1 MTPKRR
7 SRAWVWIASAAILV
21 LAPAGWL
28 GAEYAL
34 DLEEMAGIRAQ
45 IDGVRELIERTAG
58 EPTDAGEAS
67 ACDRAGER
75 LSMLASP
82 PWWRHVAF
90 SLLEEQQ
97 AEAASRRLA
106 EMRQRAAERRANR
119 AWWTEQS
126 AALDAAL
133 AAEDRTIP
141 DLFALRDGVESSQ
154 PPHPNAGGLAP
165 DARSA
170 AVARIDA
177 DAAALTEAQD
187 RLLREFVATADRV
200 AQATDEAALDAAL
213 ATAPGPDA
221 RDLNPPEL
229 DDVRG
234 RLSARAEAIRAEF
247 AFRRALEASVA
258 GALSRALA
266 LEPESSGASDA
277 ASIVT
282 SIEAIAVPE
291 GPRYAG
297 LADAKA
303 QALEAAQ
310 RRVALLEARDRDRAW
325 LDEVAAAVPAANSA
339 RDAQALLDRLAE
351 DPPGGCGLESIA
363 RRTQEISAALKS
375 KLQARRDRSRAWRE
389 DLAGAVDTMVAA
401 RSLQGYAASAERVD
415 ALLTLGASDPS
426 SSEDA
431 QAERAARTAQRA
443 TAMRLVRQELAPVA
457 AAVSALTDPRQLP
470 PDVAAALDP
479 ASPLASIEEAKEPIA
494 EIRRRLDAR
503 LAEYEAFDG
512 AIDRARRAMDGGDL
526 CAAAEALA
534 DASPRT
540 AEQEWIRTDLRGA
553 IGELAVETVES
564 LVLGEG
570 SLGPGSMSR
579 LERIVQCDA
588 LAECA
593 PDASRMAQRV
603 WADVRLDADRMLWE
617 DCRRTAIAALERR
630 DAATYLGALSRY
642 LATSGAMR
650 DAADS
655 ARVAFAV
662 PVASV
667 IASEFQ
673 WGSATCP
680 AIDAITDIAVTVD
693 GDTWSGPIPTG
704 SPARIVR
711 LSHEW
716 TVRSGADTVLVSASG
731 ISPCDEPQPFA
742 GVGEIALN
750 DRRFGAV
757 LRVRCPSVG
766 SGEGSGAHDLALKV
780 TPSVEWL
787 AALRLPVWR
796 VADEQPAGAQVAS
809 DERQE
814 VQPEMAPRP
823 ESEEPPVSEPM
834 PEEVPR

>member
-1 MTPKRR
+1 M
-7 SRAWVWIASAAILV
+7 WIAAAALLV

-45 IDGVRELIERTAG
+45 IDGVRELIERTSG
-58 EPTDAGEAS
+58 EPEDAGEAA

-75 LSMLASP
+75 LSALSSP

-90 SLLEEQQ
+90 TLLEEQQ
-97 AEAASRRLA
+97 LQAASRRLA
-106 EMRQRAAERRANR
+106 EMRQVAAERRANR
-119 AWWTEQS
+119 AWWTAQ
-126 AALDAAL
+126 AASIDTAL

-141 DLFALRDGVESSQ
+141 DLLALLDGVESGQ
-154 PPHPNAGGLAP
+154 PPHPDAGGLAP
-165 DARSA
+165 DARAA

-187 RLLREFVATADRV
+187 RLLREFVAAAERV
-200 AQATDEAALDAAL
+200 ANAADEASLDAAL
-213 ATAPGPDA
+213 AAVPGPDA

-229 DDVRG
+229 DDVRD
-234 RLSARAEAIRAEF
+234 RLRARAEAIRAEL

-258 GALSRALA
+258 GSLSRVLA
-266 LEPESSGASDA
+266 LDAESAGAGDA
-277 ASIVT
+277 ATILA

-310 RRVALLEARDRDRAW
+310 RRVELLEARDRDRAW
-325 LDEVAAAVPAANSA
+325 LDEIAAAVPAASSA
-339 RDAQALLDRLAE
+339 RDAQGLLDRLGE
-351 DPPGGCGLESIA
+351 DPPGGGGLESIA
-363 RRTQEISAALKS
+363 RRTEEIGASIRA
-375 KLQARRDRSRAWRE
+375 KLQARRDRSRTWRE

-401 RSLQGYAASAERVD
+401 RSLEAYKASAAQVD
-415 ALLTLGASDPS
+415 ALLAIGASDPS

-443 TAMRLVRQELAPVA
+443 TAMRLVRQEIAPVLE
-457 AAVSALTDPRQLP
+457 AVTAVTDPRQLP
-470 PDVAAALDP
+470 PELAAALDP
-479 ASPLASIEEAKEPIA
+479 ASPLASVEEAKQPIA
-494 EIRRRLDAR
+494 EVRRRLDAR

-512 AIDRARRAMDGGDL
+512 AIERARRAMDGGDL
-526 CAAAEALA
+526 CAAAQALA

-553 IGELAVETVES
+553 LGELAVEAVES
-564 LVLGEG
+564 LLLGEG

-579 LERIVQCDA
+579 LERMAQCDA
-588 LAECA
+588 LAQCA

-603 WADVRLDADRMLWE
+603 WADVRLDADRLLWE
-617 DCRRTAIAALERR
+617 DCRRTARAALERR
-630 DAATYLGALSRY
+630 DAATYLGALARY
-642 LATSGAMR
+642 LASPGAMR
-650 DAADS
+650 DAAES
-655 ARVAFAV
+655 ARTAFAV

-673 WGSATCP
+673 WGSGTCP

-704 SPARIVR
+704 APGRVVR

-731 ISPCDEPQPFA
+731 ICPCEDPQPFA
-742 GVGEIALN
+742 GLGEIALN
-750 DRRFGAV
+750 DRRFGVV
-757 LRVRCPSVG
+757 LPIRCPRVG
-766 SGEGSGAHDLALKV
+766 AGDGSDAHDLVLKV
-780 TPSVEWL
+780 TPSAEWL
-787 AALRLPVWR
+787 ATLKLPAWR
-796 VADEQPAGAQVAS
+796 AADQLQSLPRGEGDGQAGEQPGAQQ
-809 DERQE
+809 D
-814 VQPEMAPRP
+814 MAPRP
-823 ESEEPPVSEPM
+823 ESDEPPVSEPT